1 MQIILALIVFII
13 FLAVAPRFFK
23 WLLAVDLFIFVGGYI
38 FLRMLALFFDASKSG
53 RNAGMFADEVLILIF
68 AGIGVPVIVVSGII
82 FGVLFSW
89 LKNKALTNTD

>member
-1 MQIILALIVFII
+1 MQIILALIVFVV

-38 FLRMLALFFDASKSG
+38 LLRILALFFGASRGG
-53 RNAGMFADEVLILIF
+53 RNAGMFSDEAVILIF